1 MDTNMW
7 FSNLIVYKFKQPANY
22 NAEEFEA
29 ALAQDVIRKPGEQ
42 ELSTFGWGNAL
53 GKHGETLAH
62 FCKDHILVCAR
73 TITKN
78 IPANIVNEQLADKIE
93 AIESSENRP
102 VKKKEK
108 DELKEVI
115 LFEMMKDAYTKTT
128 SLHAFIDM
136 KNGLLVVNASS
147 FNKSEELLSLLRK
160 SLGSLPVVPVF
171 SNIDLDVLLTT
182 WLTSYET
189 PDGFVIG
196 ADAHLEEPDDTAS
209 KVKFESHDL
218 SCDEVKAHLESG
230 KRVTLLRFDWQA
242 RLKFTLKD
250 DGSIKRLVF
259 GEMLK
264 EENADIP
271 KEEMARKLDADFFLA
286 SSEIVQLLLEL
297 LIGCGDDS
305 FGEAKSERLKQD
317 LVDNLHR
324 DPVDD
329 PLYSEAVVFVVENNK
344 PSVSALQ
351 RKFRIGY
358 NRSARLIEEMV
369 KAGIVSAPGA
379 NGAREVLA

>member
-1 MDTNMW
+1 MW
-7 FSNLIVYKFKQPANY
+7 FSNLIVYKFKQPAKY

-42 ELSTFGWGNAL
+42 ELSTFGWGKAL

-62 FCKDHILVCAR
+62 FCKDHILVCAK

-78 IPANIVNEQLADKIE
+78 VPANVVNELLAEKVE
-93 AIESSENRP
+93 AIETTENRP

-128 SLHAFIDM
+128 RTHAFIDM
-136 KNGLLVVNASS
+136 KNGLLVVNAGS
-147 FNKSEELLSLLRK
+147 FNKAEELLALLRK
-160 SLGSLPVVPVF
+160 SLGTLPVVPVF
-171 SNIDLDVLLTT
+171 SNIDLDALLTT
-182 WLTSYET
+182 WLTSYEA
-189 PDGFVIG
+189 PDRFAIG
-196 ADAHLEEPDDTAS
+196 GDAHLEQPDDTAS
-209 KVKFESHDL
+209 KVKLEGHDL
-218 SCDEVKAHLESG
+218 ACDEVKAHLESG
-230 KRVTLLRFDWQA
+230 KRVTLLRFDWKE

-259 GEMLK
+259 GELLK

-271 KEEMARKLDADFFLA
+271 NEEMARKLDADFLLA
-286 SSEIVQLLLEL
+286 SSEIVEMLLEL

-305 FGEAKSERLKQD
+305 FSEVKSEEPAERGIVITDTDHLI
-317 LVDNLHR
+317 
-324 DPVDD
+324 D

-351 RKFRIGY
+351 RYLRTGY
-358 NRSARLIEEMV
+358 NRTARLIEEME
-369 KAGIVSAPGA
+369 KAGIVSAPGH
-379 NGAREVLA
+379 NGEREVLDY

>member
-1 MDTNMW
+1 MW

-42 ELSTFGWGNAL
+42 ELSTFGWGKAL

-62 FCKDHILVCAR
+62 FCKDHILVCAK

-78 IPANIVNEQLADKIE
+78 IPASVVNELLAEKVE
-93 AIESSENRP
+93 AIETSENRP

-108 DELKEVI
+108 DELKENI
-115 LFEMMKDAYTKTT
+115 LIEMMKDAYTKTT
-128 SLHAFIDM
+128 TLHAFIDM
-136 KNGLLVVNASS
+136 KNGLLVVNAGS
-147 FNKSEELLSLLRK
+147 FNKAEELLALLRK
-160 SLGSLPVVPVF
+160 SLGTLPVVPAF
-171 SNIDLDVLLTT
+171 SNIDLEVLLTT
-182 WLTSYET
+182 WLTSYKA
-189 PDGFVIG
+189 PDGFAIG
-196 ADAHLEEPDDTAS
+196 ADAHLEDTCDS
-209 KVKFESHDL
+209 GQNVKLAWHDL
-218 SCDEVKAHLESG
+218 KCNEVKAHLESG
-230 KRVTLLRFDWQA
+230 ERVTLLRFEWKE
-242 RLKFTLKD
+242 RLKFTLKT
-250 DGSIKRLVF
+250 DGSIKRITYC
-259 GEMLK
+259 ETLK

-305 FGEAKSERLKQD
+305 FSEVKSERLKQD
-317 LVDNLHR
+317 LVDNLHT
-324 DPVDD
+324 DAVDD

-344 PSVSALQ
+344 PSVSAVQ
-351 RKFRIGY
+351 RKLRVGY
-358 NRSARLIEEMV
+358 NRSARLIEEME
-369 KAGIVSAPGA
+369 KAGIISAPGA

>member
-1 MDTNMW
+1 MW

-29 ALAQDVIRKPGEQ
+29 ALAQDVINKPGEQ
-42 ELSTFGWGNAL
+42 EMQRFGWGKAL

-62 FCKDHILVCAR
+62 FCKDHILVCAK
-73 TITKN
+73 TITKD
-78 IPANIVNEQLADKIE
+78 ISASVVNEQLAEQVE
-93 AIESSENRP
+93 AIETTENRP

-115 LFEMMKDAYTKTT
+115 LLEMMKSAYTKTT
-128 SLHAFIDM
+128 TLHAFIDM
-136 KNGLLVVNASS
+136 KNGLLVVNAAS
-147 FNKSEELLSLLRK
+147 FNKAEELLALLRK

-171 SNIDLDVLLTT
+171 SNIDLDMLLTT
-182 WLTSYET
+182 WLTSYKS
-189 PDGFVIG
+189 PAGFAIG
-196 ADAHLEEPDDTAS
+196 YDAHLEEPDDTAS
-209 KVKFESHDL
+209 KVKFDSHDL
-218 SCDEVKAHLESG
+218 ACDEVKAHLESG
-230 KRVTLLRFDWQA
+230 KRVTLLRFDWKEC
-242 RLKFTLKD
+242 LKFTLKD

-259 GEMLK
+259 GELLK

-271 KEEMARKLDADFFLA
+271 KEEMARKLDADFLLA
-286 SSEIVQLLLEL
+286 SSEIVEMLLEL

-305 FGEAKSERLKQD
+305 FSEVKSERLKQD
-317 LVDNLHR
+317 LVDNLHTAA
-324 DPVDD
+324 VDD
-329 PLYSEAVVFVVENNK
+329 PLYSEAVVFVTENNK
-344 PSVSALQ
+344 PSVSAVQ

-358 NRSARLIEEMV
+358 NRAARLIEEME

>member
-1 MDTNMW
+1 MW

-22 NAEEFEA
+22 NTEEFEA

-42 ELSTFGWGNAL
+42 ELSTFGWGKAL

-62 FCKDHILVCAR
+62 FCKDHILVCAK

-78 IPANIVNEQLADKIE
+78 IPASVVNELLAEKVE
-93 AIESSENRP
+93 AIETTENRP

-115 LFEMMKDAYTKTT
+115 LLEMMKDAYTKTT
-128 SLHAFIDM
+128 TLHAFIDM
-136 KNGLLVVNASS
+136 KNGLLVVNAAS
-147 FNKSEELLSLLRK
+147 FNKAEELLALLRK
-160 SLGSLPVVPVF
+160 SLGSLPVVPAF
-171 SNIDLDVLLTT
+171 SNIDLDALLTT
-182 WLTSYET
+182 WLTSYKA
-189 PDGFVIG
+189 PDGFAIG
-196 ADAHLEEPDDTAS
+196 GDAHLEEPLDS
-209 KVKFESHDL
+209 GQNVKLAGHDL
-218 SCDEVKAHLESG
+218 ACDEVKAHLESG
-230 KRVTLLRFDWQA
+230 KRVTLLRFDWKE

-305 FGEAKSERLKQD
+305 FSEVKSEAAAERGIVITD
-317 LVDNLHR
+317 T
-324 DPVDD
+324 DPLND

-351 RKFRIGY
+351 RKFLIGY
-358 NRSARLIEEMV
+358 NRSARLIEEME
-369 KAGIVSAPGA
+369 KAGIISAPGH
-379 NGAREVLA
+379 NGAREVLAK